1 MRKTHQPNVRLVPIA
16 DEGSSLRTWG
26 SGTGSR
32 LDELEAIER
41 TVVSL
46 RETLL
51 DFNPMLAVCA
61 DSLAR
66 AVALEIETLR
76 CAKML
81 DEDG

>member
-1 MRKTHQPNVRLVPIA
+1 MRKTHQANVRLVPIS
-16 DEGSSLRTWG
+16 DDTSGRRTWA

-32 LDELEAIER
+32 LEELEAIAR
-41 TVVSL
+41 TAASL

-61 DSLAR
+61 ESLER

-76 CAKML
+76 CLNMVGN
-81 DEDG
+81 DD